1 MPRSIPSRARAVALF
16 LVLLLS
22 GGLALAQPPE
32 VDSKVPDLSLPG
44 LDGTTRTLSERIAEG
59 PVVLV
64 FFRGAW

>member
-1 MPRSIPSRARAVALF
+1 MPRSASLSTRAAALI

-22 GGLALAQPPE
+22 GGFALAQPPE

-44 LDGTTRTLSERIAEG
+44 LDGETRTLSERIAAG